1 MLAEVARTRP
11 EIVCLSA
18 LPPYAIS
25 HARGIYRRL
34 RAQEP
39 NVKIIIG
46 LWNYAEDPVKA
57 ASEISGG
64 EQNLICTT
72 LSQIILQATL
82 ASSMALKA

>member
-1 MLAEVARTRP
+1 
-11 EIVCLSA
+11 

-34 RAQEP
+34 RVQYP
-39 NVKIIIG
+39 KLKIIVG

-64 EQNLICTT
+64 DQNLICTT
-72 LSQIILQATL
+72 LAQIKLQASL
-82 ASSMALKA
+82 AAGAPLRAVPV